1 MIIRPPPLEGKHA
14 LANALLGSAASHIL
28 LYGGSRSGKT
38 YLLFR
43 AVVMRGLIADESR
56 HSIFRFRFNAI
67 KTSIG
72 MDTLPKVMK
81 ECFPGLPY
89 DLSKT
94 DWLVRLP
101 NKSEIWLAGLDDKER
116 TEKIL
121 GQEFATVYLNECSQI
136 SYASRNMVLTR
147 LAQKTKLRLKSYN
160 DLNPGPK
167 GHWTNQ
173 LFLLKKDPASRLPL
187 ADPERYV
194 SMQLNPWDNRKHIGE
209 GYFENLDAMPARE
222 RKRFRDG
229 EYADDFPGALWTEDG
244 IENQNMTDTPA
255 NEAERQALITRMKR
269 VVVAVDPSGCDG
281 PEDYRSDE
289 IGIVVTGQ
297 DANRVNYVL
306 ADLSGRYSP
315 EMWGRA
321 TIKAFD
327 DWQADAIVAEANF
340 GGAMVRS
347 TIQNV
352 RMGAPVRIVK
362 ASRNKT
368 VRAEPI
374 AALYTQ
380 GLVKHAGQ
388 FPELV
393 EQLCNFAT
401 SGYQGMRSPDRAD
414 AAVWGITA
422 LTEGQTLVP
431 MVRPLIISAQ

>member
-1 MIIRPPPLEGKHA
+1 MLIEPPPLRGKHA
-14 LANALLGSAASHIL
+14 EANALLRSAASHIL

-38 YLLFR
+38 FILVR
-43 AVVMRGLIADESR
+43 GIVMRALIAEESR

-72 MDTLPKVMK
+72 MDTLPTVMK
-81 ECFPGLPY
+81 KCFPGLPY
-89 DLSKT
+89 DISKT
-94 DWLVRLP
+94 DWLMRLP
-101 NKSEIWLAGLDDKER
+101 NKSEVWLAGLDDKER

-121 GQEFATVYLNECSQI
+121 GQEFATIYLNECSQI
-136 SYASRNMVLTR
+136 SYASRNMVVTR
-147 LAQKTKLRLKSYN
+147 LAQKTKLRLRSYN

-173 LFLLKKDPASRLPL
+173 LFRLHRDPASRLPL
-187 ADPERYV
+187 EDPERYV
-194 SMQLNPWDNRKHIGE
+194 SMRLNPEDNREHLDD
-209 GYFENLDAMPARE
+209 GYFKNLDALPARE

-229 EYADDFPGALWTEDG
+229 EYQDDFPGALWTESG
-244 IENQNMTDTPA
+244 IEETNRAEPWRT
-255 NEAERQALITRMKR
+255 EVERQALISRMKR
-269 VVVAVDPSGCDG
+269 IVVAVDPSGCDG

-297 DANRVNYVL
+297 DASRVNYVL

-327 DWQADAIVAEANF
+327 DWQGDAIVAEKNF

-352 RMGAPVRIVK
+352 RMGAPVRMVT

-380 GLVKHAGQ
+380 GLVKHVGQ
-388 FPELV
+388 FPELE

-401 SGYQGMRSPDRAD
+401 SGYQGMKSPDRAD

-431 MVRPLIISAQ
+431 LVRPLIISAQ